1 MDRSQYMKQLKMAAV
16 LLMTAVTP
24 IWAQAPTDHDSHH
37 PAESAAPAPAPAQTS
52 PQAAQPSRA
61 PGMTAPM
68 MMEMMG
74 RNMPIMNMMRMMTGM
89 PGAGMG
95 GMATIDRVEGRIAF
109 LRTELKI
116 TDAQT
121 NAFNTFT
128 DALRANARRLGELRP
143 SMMMGQPQAPT
154 LADRLDLQERWLT
167 ARLEGTRALK
177 SAFVILSGVLSDEQK
192 QTANEL
198 LAPHMGMMTMM
209 YGMMASRQP
218 GQAMPGPMMRQPAPQ
233 PGN

>member
-1 MDRSQYMKQLKMAAV
+1 MKQLKIAAV

-24 IWAQAPTDHDSHH
+24 IWAQAPADHDAHH
-37 PAESAAPAPAPAQTS
+37 PAESAAPTPAPAQTT
-52 PQAAQPSRA
+52 PQATQPSRA
-61 PGMTAPM
+61 PGMMGGMPI
-68 MMEMMG
+68 MMEMMS
-74 RNMPIMNMMRMMTGM
+74 RNMPMMNMMRMMTGM
-89 PGAGMG
+89 PGA

-121 NAFNTFT
+121 NAFNTFA
-128 DALRANARRLGELRP
+128 DVLRANARRLGELRP
-143 SMMMGQPQAPT
+143 SMMMGQQAQVTT

-209 YGMMASRQP
+209 SGMMSSGP
-218 GQAMPGPMMRQPAPQ
+218 GQTMPGPIMRQPAPQ

>member
-1 MDRSQYMKQLKMAAV
+1 MKQLKIAAV

-24 IWAQAPTDHDSHH
+24 IWAQAPADHDAHH
-37 PAESAAPAPAPAQTS
+37 PAESAAPTPAPAQTT
-52 PQAAQPSRA
+52 PQATQPSRA
-61 PGMTAPM
+61 PGMMGGMPM
-68 MMEMMG
+68 MMEMMS
-74 RNMPIMNMMRMMTGM
+74 RNMPMMNMMRMMTGM
-89 PGAGMG
+89 PGA

-143 SMMMGQPQAPT
+143 SMMMGQPLAAT

-209 YGMMASRQP
+209 SGMMSSGP
-218 GQAMPGPMMRQPAPQ
+218 GQTMPGPIMRQPAPQ

>member
-1 MDRSQYMKQLKMAAV
+1 MMA
-16 LLMTAVTP
+16 
-24 IWAQAPTDHDSHH
+24 
-37 PAESAAPAPAPAQTS
+37 
-52 PQAAQPSRA
+52 
-61 PGMTAPM
+61 APM
-68 MMEMMG
+68 MMEMMT
-74 RNMPIMNMMRMMTGM
+74 RNMPMINMMHMMTGM

-121 NAFNTFT
+121 NAFNTFA
-128 DALRANARRLGELRP
+128 DALRANARRLGALRP

-177 SAFVILSGVLSDEQK
+177 SAFVILTGVLSDEQK
-192 QTANEL
+192 RTADEL
-198 LAPHMGMMTMM
+198 LAPHMGIMTMM
-209 YGMMASRQP
+209 SGMMSSGP
-218 GQAMPGPMMRQPAPQ
+218 GQTMPGPMMRQPAPR

>member
-1 MDRSQYMKQLKMAAV
+1 MKQLKIAAV

-24 IWAQAPTDHDSHH
+24 IWAQVPTDHDAHH
-37 PAESAAPAPAPAQTS
+37 PAESAAPAPAQTT
-52 PQAAQPSRA
+52 PQATQPSRA
-61 PGMTAPM
+61 PGMMAAPM
-68 MMEMMG
+68 MMEMMS
-74 RNMPIMNMMRMMTGM
+74 RNMPMMNMMRMMTGM

-121 NAFNTFT
+121 NAFNTFA
-128 DALRANARRLGELRP
+128 DALRANASRLGELRP
-143 SMMMGQPQAPT
+143 SMMMGQPLAAT

-177 SAFVILSGVLSDEQK
+177 SAFVILFGVLSDAQK

-209 YGMMASRQP
+209 SGMMASGQP
-218 GQAMPGPMMRQPAPQ
+218 GQTMPGPMMRQPAPQ

>member
-1 MDRSQYMKQLKMAAV
+1 MKQLKMAAV

-24 IWAQAPTDHDSHH
+24 IWAQAPADHDAHH
-37 PAESAAPAPAPAQTS
+37 PAESAAPAPAPAQTT
-52 PQAAQPSRA
+52 PQATQPSRA
-61 PGMTAPM
+61 PGMMGGMPM
-68 MMEMMG
+68 MMEMMS
-74 RNMPIMNMMRMMTGM
+74 RNMPMMNMMRMMTGM
-89 PGAGMG
+89 PGA

-121 NAFNTFT
+121 NAFNPFA

-143 SMMMGQPQAPT
+143 SMMMGQQAQVTT

-192 QTANEL
+192 QIGNEL

-209 YGMMASRQP
+209 SGMMSSGP
-218 GQAMPGPMMRQPAPQ
+218 GQTMPGPMMRQPAPQ